1 MAKLRIVIASLL
13 FAIAIAAG
21 AFGIYNYSVYSKAG
35 KSNEIILSNIKVSE
49 DVEASSDILI
59 VPEEGDIE
67 PPPEITYPALDI
79 DFDALYEM
87 NPDFVG
93 VIYVP
98 VLDLYQP
105 IAHSQDD
112 TEYLTTAFDGT
123 KSKAGSIFLKQSC
136 NVDLSSANTVIY
148 GHNMKNG
155 TMFGTLKRFR
165 KEEGLCQQNPYI
177 YIYTKDA
184 VYKYHIFAYYLANK
198 LDTCWSE
205 IESDELYDLYIEK
218 TLGRNDYDGSGDGY
232 EDDFESRP
240 KILTLS
246 TCYATGHKNY
256 TIVNGT
262 FIGIGN
268 ISVKE

>member
-1 MAKLRIVIASLL
+1 MAKFRIVIAALL
-13 FAIAIAAG
+13 FAIAIVAG

-35 KSNEIILSNIKVSE
+35 KSNETILSSIKVSE
-49 DVEASSDILI
+49 DVETSSDILI
-59 VPEEGDIE
+59 VSEDNETV
-67 PPPEITYPALDI
+67 PEITYPALDI

-93 VIYVP
+93 VIYLP

-105 IAHSQDD
+105 IAHSHDD
-112 TEYLTTAFDGT
+112 KEYLTTMFDGT
-123 KSKAGSIFLKQSC
+123 KNSTGSIFLKQSC
-136 NVDLSSANTVIY
+136 NADLSSTNTVIY

-155 TMFGTLKRFR
+155 SMFGSLKRFR
-165 KEEGLCQQNPYI
+165 KEEGLCEQNPYI

-198 LDTCWSE
+198 VDTCWSE
-205 IESDELYDLYIEK
+205 IESDELYDLYIDK
-218 TLGRNDYDGSGDGY
+218 TLGRNDYEGTNDDY
-232 EDDFESRP
+232 VDDFESRP
-240 KILTLS
+240 KLITLS

-268 ISVKE
+268 TSVAE